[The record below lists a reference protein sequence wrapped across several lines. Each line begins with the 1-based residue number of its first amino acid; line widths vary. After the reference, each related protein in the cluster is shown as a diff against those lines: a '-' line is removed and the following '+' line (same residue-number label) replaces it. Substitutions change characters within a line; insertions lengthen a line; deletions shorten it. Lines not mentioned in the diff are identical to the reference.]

1 MAQALSIVSH
11 SEDETLALAL
21 KLSASFKPGDVVVL
35 KGPLGAGKTAFVR
48 GLATGMGM
56 DESLVNSP
64 SFTFVNEYSGE
75 IPLFHFDLYRLSS
88 PDDLYE
94 IGWDDY
100 LTRRGIV
107 VVEWG
112 QRADELLPTRYYLLE
127 FTILGENERG
137 IDISLR
143 GE

>member
-1 MAQALSIVSH
+1 LAQALSIVSH

-112 QRADELLPTRYYLLE
+112 ERADELLPTRYYLLE

>member
-1 MAQALSIVSH
+1 VSH
-11 SEDETLALAL
+11 SEDETLALAA
-21 KLSASFKPGDVVVL
+21 KLSASFQAGDVIVL

-48 GLATGMGM
+48 GLAMGMGI
-56 DESLVNSP
+56 DDTLVNSP
-64 SFTFVNEYSGE
+64 SYTFVNEYEGE
-75 IPLFHFDLYRLSS
+75 IPLFHFDLYRLTS

-100 LTRRGIV
+100 LTRPGVV

-112 QRADELLPTRYYLLE
+112 ERADELLPSRYYLLE
-127 FTILGENERG
+127 FTIVGETERG

-143 GE
+143 DDK

>member
-112 QRADELLPTRYYLLE
+112 ERADELLPTRYYLLE